1 MSDVHYYSNYAN
13 TRDID
18 CFFQKDGV
26 AFHFASNGQPVPSL
40 ITRKLNIDIQ
50 MLVYKSIPADG
61 EVEVMRETIRGLMQS
76 QFERE
81 LTDNDIVDKRES
93 IDVMIDDYAE
103 SFKEMARLG
112 FVSMDMD
119 AKGYMHIIAKPKG
132 QIVPVEIFKKLPEVK
147 DGELVILV

>member
-18 CFFQKDGV
+18 CFFQKGGV
-26 AFHFASNGQPVPSL
+26 AYHFASNGQPIPL
-40 ITRKLNIDIQ
+40 FITRKLNIDIQ
-50 MLVYKSIPADG
+50 MLVYRCIPIDG
-61 EVEVMRETIRGLMQS
+61 EVEVFRETIRGLMQS

-81 LTDNDIVDKRES
+81 LTDNDFVDKRES
-93 IDVMIDDYAE
+93 IDAMIDEYAE

-119 AKGYMHIIAKPKG
+119 EKGDMHVIAKPMG
-132 QIVPVEIFKKLPEVK
+132 QVVPVEIFKKLPEVRE
-147 DGELVILV
+147 DDIRI